1 MDPFSY
7 KADLEAQALQ
17 EWIEVIHKNL
27 VRCLLRALVRSV
39 RRLLRG
45 GYRRASNARRI
56 MLTIRH
62 AIGLPKS
69 RFREERV

>member
-39 RRLLRG
+39 RRLLRAG
-45 GYRRASNARRI
+45 VQAGIQRAPDHVDHPARDW
-56 MLTIRH
+56 T
-62 AIGLPKS
+62 AKKQ
-69 RFREERV
+69 V